1 MIGHLRGTLLEK
13 QPPFLL
19 LEVGGVGY
27 EVEASM
33 NTFYALAETGQEISL
48 YTHLVVRE
56 DAQLLYGF
64 KDRHERTLFRELI
77 KTNGVGP
84 RLALTILSGSSSEA
98 FIRCVQQEDVATLV
112 KLPGVGRKTAER
124 LIIEMKDRLGRLSQ
138 ALPQDLLAPVQ
149 PVAASVVP
157 LQCAQTEA
165 ETALLALGYK
175 PAQATRA
182 LSQALKQE
190 GESATVEQ
198 LIRTA
203 LRAMIS

>member
-19 LEVGGVGY
+19 LDVGGVGY

-33 NTFYALAETGQEISL
+33 NTFYGLAETGQEVSL

-64 KDRHERTLFRELI
+64 RDRHERTLFRELI

-124 LIIEMKDRLGRLSQ
+124 LIIEMKDRLGRLSPT
-138 ALPQDLLAPVQ
+138 LPQDLLTPAQIIETPLAPVLS
-149 PVAASVVP
+149 AEA
-157 LQCAQTEA
+157 EA

-182 LSQALKQE
+182 VSQALKQE
-190 GESATVEQ
+190 GEGASVEQ
-198 LIRTA
+198 LIRVA
-203 LRAMIS
+203 LRSMIS